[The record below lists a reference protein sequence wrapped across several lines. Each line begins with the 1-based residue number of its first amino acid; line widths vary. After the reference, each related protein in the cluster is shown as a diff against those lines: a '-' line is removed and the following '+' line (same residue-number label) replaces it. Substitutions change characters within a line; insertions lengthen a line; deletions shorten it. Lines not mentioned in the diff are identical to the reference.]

1 MYELYRLGE
10 CSWYIDCPAKIGVYQ
25 PNEKEVYLIDSGN
38 DKDAGKKIKK
48 ILDAQGWTL
57 KGIIN
62 THSHADHIGGNQY
75 LQKQYCCKIFAPGIE
90 SAFTNFP
97 LLEPTMLFGGFPP
110 KDLRHKFLM
119 AQESECCDVND
130 PDFPKELTVI
140 PLHGHFFHMIGIL
153 TPDGTA
159 FVADCVSSAA
169 TLEKYKVS
177 FLYDV
182 AEYLKTLDLIENYE
196 AKRFVPSHA
205 EVCESMAE
213 LADINRRCVYEVAEM
228 LLEICKEKLTSE
240 EILKKVFDAYSM
252 VMNFQQYALV
262 GSSVRSYL
270 AWLLGE
276 GKVEVI
282 IEDNRLLWH
291 AV

>member
-10 CSWYIDCPAKIGVYQ
+10 CSWYIDCPAKIGIYQ
-25 PNEKEVYLIDSGN
+25 QSDTEVYLIDGGS
-38 DKDAGKKIKK
+38 DKDAGRKVKKV
-48 ILDAQGWTL
+48 LDEMGWKL

-62 THSHADHIGGNQY
+62 THSNADHTGGNQY
-75 LQKQYCCKIFAPGIE
+75 LQRQYGCKVFAMGIE
-90 SAFTNFP
+90 ASFINHP
-97 LLEPTMLFGGFPP
+97 ILEPAFLYGGFPP
-110 KDLRHKFLM
+110 KELRHKFLM
-119 AQESECCDVND
+119 APECDCVDISD

-140 PLHGHFFHMIGIL
+140 PLHGHFFRMIGIL

-177 FLYDV
+177 FVYDV
-182 AEYLKTLDLIENYE
+182 AEYLKTLDFVENYE
-196 AKRFVPSHA
+196 ARRFVPSHA
-205 EVCESMAE
+205 DICESMAE
-213 LADINRRCVYEVAEM
+213 LADINRRCVYEIADKI
-228 LLEICKEKLTSE
+228 LEICAEKLCFE
-240 EILKKVFDAYSM
+240 DILKKVFDTYSLN
-252 VMNFQQYALV
+252 MNFQQYALV

-282 IEDNRLLWH
+282 FEDNRLLWH
-291 AV
+291 TV